1 MPYNVLDTI
10 TEEERLKFSQNF
22 PVPSAGILDVI
33 FPNVKTKFWK
43 AEYYRLMS
51 GQNLLN
57 GRYRKT
63 FQKTKGNSGKSND

>member
-33 FPNVKTKFWK
+33 FPNVKTQFW
-43 AEYYRLMS
+43 
-51 GQNLLN
+51 
-57 GRYRKT
+57 
-63 FQKTKGNSGKSND
+63 